1 MMGEQRDRT
10 YGNGA
15 RMLLASLAACRD
27 VVIWAIDL
35 RRGAE
40 LRPWAPCPGRLA
52 TTPAEAAALPAG
64 AVTIVFARAQHLAG
78 HGKREWQPSP
88 ARPALVIIINEYA
101 ELAGDAPDA
110 MSDTGTIAGPGRAP
124 AVTLVATTQ
133 RPTQKVMGQGAV
145 RSQMNIRISFRAGE
159 QRDVDLILGHGTLTA
174 GWHARKLSAP
184 GTFLISSPEHDTPR
198 RARAYLVT
206 DDDVTATVARYAAT
220 RPPLDRVSRLAVA
233 AGSPPPA
240 PRPAGN
246 PSPDPHAARRDDSV
260 TEEPPASDGVCL
272 CVGGC
277 VCVCVCLC
285 VGEQEDPD
293 AILRRALSAAPAE
306 GVPVSDLIT
315 VTGMSRRWVF
325 CRLRQ
330 LAAEGFAI
338 GTVRGYWRAAR

>member
-10 YGNGA
+10 YGKGA
-15 RMLLASLAACRD
+15 RMLLANLAACRD

-35 RRGAE
+35 RPGAE

-52 TTPAEAAALPAG
+52 TTPAEAAALPA
-64 AVTIVFARAQHLAG
+64 ARSPSCPPA
-78 HGKREWQPSP
+78 PSTSP
-88 ARPALVIIINEYA
+88 ATANASGNHHPPGLALVIIIIDEYA
-101 ELAGDAPDA
+101 ELAGDAPGA
-110 MSDTGTIAGPGRAP
+110 MSDTGTIARPGRAP
-124 AVTLVATTQ
+124 AVTLVAATQ

-159 QRDVDLILGHGTLTA
+159 QRDVDLILGQGTLKA
-174 GWHARKLSAP
+174 GWNARKLSAP

-198 RARAYLVT
+198 RARGYLVT

-220 RPPLDRVSRLAVA
+220 RPPLDRVSRRAVA
-233 AGSPPPA
+233 AGPPPPT

-246 PSPDPHAARRDDSV
+246 PSPDRHAARRDDSV
-260 TEEPPASDGVCL
+260 TEEPPASD
-272 CVGGC
+272 
-277 VCVCVCLC
+277 
-285 VGEQEDPD
+285 EQEDPD
-293 AILRRALSAAPAE
+293 AILRRAPSAAPAE
-306 GVPVSDLIT
+306 GVPISDLIT

-338 GTVRGYWRAAR
+338 QTVRGYWRAAR